1 MTKFNMHNSTVC
13 NDIDILL
20 GHYIHVSWQIYIIY
34 ITNENVM
41 RVILWNNIIVM
52 EKVWCAENHNLN

>member
-1 MTKFNMHNSTVC
+1 MTKFNMHNSTVR
-13 NDIDILL
+13 NSIEILL
-20 GHYIHVSWQIYIIY
+20 GHYIIHVGWQIY